1 MREALENSDF
11 RELLLWLLQRRRRFR
26 VTGMSMFPALKPGDD
41 VLINPRAYWQE
52 QPNAGDIVVVRH
64 PYRRDVRL
72 VKRVDSVLDDGRS
85 FLIGDNPDEST
96 DSRAFGRVKLERI
109 VGRVTSR
116 LA

>member
-41 VLINPRAYWQE
+41 VLINPRAYWRGH
-52 QPNAGDIVVVRH
+52 PNHGDIVVVRH

-72 VKRVDSVLDDGRS
+72 VKRVDAVLDDGRC
-85 FLIGDNPDEST
+85 FLIGDNPAKST
-96 DSRAFGRVKLERI
+96 DSRAFGKVSLERI
-109 VGRVTSR
+109 VGQVTSR
-116 LA
+116 LV